1 MITNQAFA
9 IDEKYRH
16 QLEQSG
22 CTQLSEL
29 QGCDIRKSKQENIKA
44 GFVENNTQDALEGKR
59 SVEPQWIAE
68 RMDGKILAR
77 IKIDDKERV
86 WVNDYRVIAIKKK
99 GQLTFRQG
107 KINYKIFTDQEKGS
121 ESFWYDRYSK
131 DKGKIVLHF
140 KFNHVQIYFYNRL
153 INFDPVLLC
162 VKSNF
167 HIPKYLN

>member
-1 MITNQAFA
+1 MRNILLVLSILPSFLITNQAFA

-59 SVEPQWIAE
+59 SVESQWIAE
-68 RMDGKILAR
+68 RTDGKILAR

-86 WVNDYRVIAIKKK
+86 WVNDCKR
-99 GQLTFRQG
+99 
-107 KINYKIFTDQEKGS
+107 
-121 ESFWYDRYSK
+121 
-131 DKGKIVLHF
+131 
-140 KFNHVQIYFYNRL
+140 
-153 INFDPVLLC
+153 P
-162 VKSNF
+162 
-167 HIPKYLN
+167 LNTPYEFIL

>member
-1 MITNQAFA
+1 MRNILLVLSILPSILIANQAFA

-29 QGCDIRKSKQENIKA
+29 QGCDIRKSKSKQENIKA

-59 SVEPQWIAE
+59 SIEPQWIAE
-68 RMDGKILAR
+68 RTDGKILAR

-107 KINYKIFTDQEKGS
+107 KINYTIFRDQEKRS

-131 DKGKIVLHF
+131 DRGKIVL
-140 KFNHVQIYFYNRL
+140 Q
-153 INFDPVLLC
+153 
-162 VKSNF
+162 
-167 HIPKYLN
+167 

>member
-1 MITNQAFA
+1 MRNILLVLSILPSILIANQAFA

-29 QGCDIRKSKQENIKA
+29 QGCDIRKSKSKQENIKA

-59 SVEPQWIAE
+59 SIEPHWIAE
-68 RMDGKILAR
+68 RTDGKILAR

-99 GQLTFRQG
+99 GQITFRQG
-107 KINYKIFTDQEKGS
+107 KINYTIFTDQKKGS

-131 DKGKIVLHF
+131 DNGKIVL
-140 KFNHVQIYFYNRL
+140 Q
-153 INFDPVLLC
+153 
-162 VKSNF
+162 
-167 HIPKYLN
+167 

>member
-1 MITNQAFA
+1 MRNILLVLSILPSILITNQAFA

-29 QGCDIRKSKQENIKA
+29 QGCDIRKSKSKQENIKA

-59 SVEPQWIAE
+59 SIEPHWIAE
-68 RMDGKILAR
+68 RTDGKILAR

-107 KINYKIFTDQEKGS
+107 KINYTIFTDQEKGS
-121 ESFWYDRYSK
+121 ESFWYDHYSK
-131 DKGKIVLHF
+131 DKGKIVL
-140 KFNHVQIYFYNRL
+140 Q
-153 INFDPVLLC
+153 
-162 VKSNF
+162 
-167 HIPKYLN
+167 

>member
-1 MITNQAFA
+1 MRNILLVLSILPSFLITNQAFA

-29 QGCDIRKSKQENIKA
+29 QGCDIRKSKSKQENIKA

-59 SVEPQWIAE
+59 SIEPHWIAE
-68 RMDGKILAR
+68 RTDGKILAR

-107 KINYKIFTDQEKGS
+107 KINYTIFTDLEKGS

-131 DKGKIVLHF
+131 DKGKIVL
-140 KFNHVQIYFYNRL
+140 Q
-153 INFDPVLLC
+153 
-162 VKSNF
+162 
-167 HIPKYLN
+167 

>member
-1 MITNQAFA
+1 MRNILLVLSILPSILITNQAFA

-29 QGCDIRKSKQENIKA
+29 QGCDIRKSKSKQENIKA

-59 SVEPQWIAE
+59 SIEPHWIAE
-68 RMDGKILAR
+68 RTDGKILAR

-107 KINYKIFTDQEKGS
+107 KINYTIFTDLEKGS

-131 DKGKIVLHF
+131 NKGKIVL
-140 KFNHVQIYFYNRL
+140 Q
-153 INFDPVLLC
+153 
-162 VKSNF
+162 
-167 HIPKYLN
+167 